1 MKDYTNKIITVP
13 NILSFIRLC
22 LIPVILWE
30 YIFLKKHVLA
40 AATVIVSGITDIADG
55 FIARKFNMVSHV
67 GRILDPVAD
76 KLTQMAVIAC
86 LCSKYIM
93 MVVPLA
99 ILVVK
104 ELANGIIALVML
116 KRTGNTINS
125 RWHGKLATVILYVMM
140 VMHLFW
146 VDIPAVISDIFIWTS
161 ISSMALSFVLYTL
174 QNAEAIKSAGEIS
187 EKNEEKQR
195 NESIDY

>member
-1 MKDYTNKIITVP
+1 MKDYMNKTITVP

-30 YIFLKKHVLA
+30 YIFLKKYILA
-40 AATVIVSGITDIADG
+40 AVTVIISGITDIVDG

-86 LCSKYIM
+86 LCSRYIM

-140 VMHLFW
+140 VTHLFW
-146 VDIPAVISDIFIWTS
+146 VNIPTFVSDIFIWTS
-161 ISSMALSFVLYTL
+161 IGAMALSFVLYTL
-174 QNAEAIKSAGEIS
+174 QNAEKIKTAKEIS
-187 EKNEEKQR
+187 ESNVEKQG
-195 NESIDY
+195 NESVDY

>member
-1 MKDYTNKIITVP
+1 MKDYMNKIITVP

-30 YIFLKKHVLA
+30 YIFLKKYILA
-40 AATVIVSGITDIADG
+40 AVTVIISGITDVVDG

-86 LCSKYIM
+86 LCSRYIM

-140 VMHLFW
+140 VTHLFW
-146 VDIPAVISDIFIWTS
+146 VNIPTFVSDIFIWTS
-161 ISSMALSFVLYTL
+161 IGAMALSFVLYTL
-174 QNAEAIKSAGEIS
+174 QNSEAIKSAKEIS
-187 EKNEEKQR
+187 ENNVEKQV
-195 NESIDY
+195 NESVDY

>member
-30 YIFLKKHVLA
+30 YIFLKKYVLA

-161 ISSMALSFVLYTL
+161 IGAMAISFVLYTL

>member
-1 MKDYTNKIITVP
+1 MNKIITVP

-30 YIFLKKHVLA
+30 YIFLKKYILA
-40 AATVIVSGITDIADG
+40 AVTVIISGITDVVDG

-86 LCSKYIM
+86 LCSRYIM

-140 VMHLFW
+140 VTHLFW
-146 VDIPAVISDIFIWTS
+146 VNIPTFVSDIFIWTS
-161 ISSMALSFVLYTL
+161 IGAMALSFVLYTL
-174 QNAEAIKSAGEIS
+174 QNSEAIKSAKEIS
-187 EKNEEKQR
+187 ENNVEKQV
-195 NESIDY
+195 NESVDY

>member
-1 MKDYTNKIITVP
+1 MKDYMNKIITVP

-30 YIFLKKHVLA
+30 YIFLKKYILA
-40 AATVIVSGITDIADG
+40 AVTVIISGITDVVDG

-86 LCSKYIM
+86 LCSRYIM

-140 VMHLFW
+140 VTHLFW
-146 VDIPAVISDIFIWTS
+146 VNIPTFVSDIFIWTS
-161 ISSMALSFVLYTL
+161 IGAMALSFVLYTL
-174 QNAEAIKSAGEIS
+174 QNSEAIKSAKEIS
-187 EKNEEKQR
+187 ENNVENQV
-195 NESIDY
+195 NESVDY

>member
-1 MKDYTNKIITVP
+1 MNKIITVP

-30 YIFLKKHVLA
+30 YIFLKKYILA
-40 AATVIVSGITDIADG
+40 AVTVIISGITDVVDG

-86 LCSKYIM
+86 LCSRYIM

-140 VMHLFW
+140 VTHLFW
-146 VDIPAVISDIFIWTS
+146 VNIPTFVSDIFIWTS
-161 ISSMALSFVLYTL
+161 IGAMALSFVLYTL
-174 QNAEAIKSAGEIS
+174 QNSEAIKSPKEIS
-187 EKNEEKQR
+187 ENNVEKQG
-195 NESIDY
+195 NESVDY